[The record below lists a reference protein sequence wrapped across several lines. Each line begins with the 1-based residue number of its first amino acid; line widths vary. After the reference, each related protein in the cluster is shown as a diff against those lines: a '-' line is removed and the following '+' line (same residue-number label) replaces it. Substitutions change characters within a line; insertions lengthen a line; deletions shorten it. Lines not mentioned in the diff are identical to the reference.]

1 MTMFN
6 PYRRVRQI
14 RSGAYAV
21 LATTLLAGG
30 LAAPLAPAPAL
41 APAARVPVDAAGQP
55 MATLAPVI
63 KKASPAVVNI
73 ATRGTVTERAQRN
86 PLLDDPFF
94 RRFFDVPG
102 QQTPRQREFQSAG
115 SGVVVDAQKGLVLTN
130 AHVVEHATEI
140 TVTTLDGHDYKG
152 EVVGADAASDI
163 AVVRVK
169 NAKLAELPIGDSSK
183 AEVGDFVIAIGNPFG
198 LQHTVTFGIV
208 SALGRSGIN
217 RDGGYEDFIQT
228 DASINP
234 GNSGGALINLRG
246 ELIGINSAILSGSG
260 GNIGIGFAIPA
271 NMAKTVMEQLVKY
284 GEVKRGM
291 LGVQVVTL
299 TPDYAENLGLKDVQ
313 GALVSQV
320 VEGSAA
326 DKAGLKA
333 GDVITSI
340 NNQSVKSGSDLRNR
354 IGLLRL
360 GETVDI
366 GYLRDGKPRK
376 ASAVVQ
382 ARTDSGEQGGG
393 SDVHRGFDG
402 AELADAAGG
411 GGVTVT
417 SVEPGSNA
425 AQLGLRANDVIIKAN
440 TSRVGSLKD
449 LRAAIK
455 DQASILL
462 TIRRGANMVV
472 IPLR

>member
-1 MTMFN
+1 MRTDSHRPPAPRAAGIVALLTTLVIGN
-6 PYRRVRQI
+6 LTLTTGTALAQAGRLPLDTNGQP
-14 RSGAYAV
+14 
-21 LATTLLAGG
+21 LATLS
-30 LAAPLAPAPAL
+30 
-41 APAARVPVDAAGQP
+41 
-55 MATLAPVI
+55 PVI
-63 KKASPAVVNI
+63 KRVSPAVVNI
-73 ATRGTVTERAQRN
+73 ATKGTVTEKAQRN
-86 PLLDDPFF
+86 PLLEDPFF
-94 RRFFDVPG
+94 RRFFDAPG
-102 QQTPRQREFQSAG
+102 QAQPRQRQFQSAG
-115 SGVVVDAQKGLVLTN
+115 SGVVVDAAKGLVLTN
-130 AHVVEHATEI
+130 AHVVEHASEI

-152 EVVGADAASDI
+152 EVVGADQASDI

-169 NAKLAELPIGDSSK
+169 NAKLTELPVGDSSK

-217 RDGGYEDFIQT
+217 PDGYEDFIQT

-234 GNSGGALINLRG
+234 GNSGGALINLKG

-271 NMAKTVMEQLVKY
+271 NMAKTVMDQLVRY

-299 TPDYAENLGLKDVQ
+299 TPDYAENLGVKDAQ

-333 GDVITSI
+333 GDVITGI
-340 NNQSVKSGSDLRNR
+340 NGQAVKSGAELRNR

-360 GETVDI
+360 GETVRI
-366 GYLRDGKPRK
+366 AYLRDGKPHD
-376 ASAVVQ
+376 ATAVVQ
-382 ARTDSGEQGGG
+382 SRTEASDSGAG
-393 SDVHRGFDG
+393 SDLHRGFEG
-402 AELADAAGG
+402 ADLSDAPGN
-411 GGVTVT
+411 GGVTVA
-417 SVEPGSNA
+417 SVEPGSSA
-425 AQLGLRANDVIIKAN
+425 AQLGLRANDVIVKAN
-440 TSRVGSLKD
+440 TARIGSLKD
-449 LRAAIK
+449 LKAALK
-455 DQASILL
+455 DQASVLL
-462 TIRRGANMVV
+462 TVRRGANATVV